1 MSELEN
7 KQKTVLGVAL
17 PEESEFLSLGI
28 FIFYSIPMK
37 KKKKRFF
44 MEICFLFKFYDP
56 TKCLNQ

>member
-37 KKKKRFF
+37 KKILF